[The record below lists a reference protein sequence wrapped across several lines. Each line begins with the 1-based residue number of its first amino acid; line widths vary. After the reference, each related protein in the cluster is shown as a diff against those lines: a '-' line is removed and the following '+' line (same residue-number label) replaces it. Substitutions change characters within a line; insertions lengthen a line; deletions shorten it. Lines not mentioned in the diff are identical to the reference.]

1 MFSHTLE
8 GLYGSISL
16 ETFRVLVMLAR
27 EALDDPQVFD
37 QVVDMDHADEETL
50 CDLRKKIDALEDL
63 TADFLAY

>member
-1 MFSHTLE
+1 MVAHTLE
-8 GLYGSISL
+8 SFRSSISL

-37 QVVDMDHADEETL
+37 QVVDMEHADEETL

-63 TADFLAY
+63 TADLLVY